1 MFLLVF
7 CFYLLDHSSRINMMP
22 MPGAEKFQNYK
33 NFHFIFLLPGFIE
46 KKQEKSYNNIS
57 LPYKSKYRY

>member
-7 CFYLLDHSSRINMMP
+7 CFYLLDHSSRIKVSKLQ
-22 MPGAEKFQNYK
+22 KFPVF
-33 NFHFIFLLPGFIE
+33 FHLPGFIE

-57 LPYKSKYRY
+57 LPYKSKYRYLHKKGRNI